1 MVYAMKFNKQIKR
14 LTLCAAA
21 VAFCALNLAP
31 IYGRNFMEDYAS
43 FIGED
48 DYRKFY
54 ERHGVLPCIYESV
67 DCSANLVIEFE
78 DTNLVRSKN
87 NKLVYHVTPHFTSCP
102 YMIVDSV
109 VPFRYERE
117 EESYKEDQDSY
128 RDSLRKFQP
137 GFKQHGVQ
145 ITDVS
150 GTFDSSLVVKRHHA
164 IPIKRLD
171 LCVGDTIFANNQM
184 TVLWINGHYLKVRGT
199 ALIGKVFMNS
209 DWRRELE
216 HHRMK
221 SNKNPYNSLPE

>member
-1 MVYAMKFNKQIKR
+1 MAETMKLFKQIKR

-21 VAFCALNLAP
+21 VAFCAPNLAP
-31 IYGRNFMEDYAS
+31 IHGRNFMEDYTS
-43 FIGED
+43 FIGAD
-48 DYRKFY
+48 DYRAFY

-67 DCSANLVIEFE
+67 DRSANLVIKFE
-78 DTNLVRSKN
+78 DKNLVRSEN

-109 VPFRYERE
+109 VPFRNERE
-117 EESYKEDQDSY
+117 EESYKEGQDSY
-128 RDSLRKFQP
+128 RDSLRKLHP
-137 GFKQHGVQ
+137 GFQQHGVQ

-150 GTFDSSLVVKRHHA
+150 GTFDSSSVVKRHHA

-184 TVLWINGHYLKVRGT
+184 TILWINGHYLKASRT
-199 ALIGKVFMNS
+199 ALISKVFMNS

-221 SNKNPYNSLPE
+221 SNMNPYNSLPE